1 MSSDNSDEE
10 TLPQKRQR
18 RKTQDAEFG
27 LMKRELLKKLRVK
40 HSERKLIVSNIPLD
54 SDDSEV
60 KKLFEIAITTLLTE
74 EEEPLASV
82 EMSAEKT
89 HAVLEFKTKEAIAVC
104 LQLDGIELRGR
115 RLQVTKYMAYLHD
128 RIVEMK
134 RTIRDKER
142 KDRETAAIF
151 STNIF
156 PNHDNRVF
164 MGSLPTNMPEED
176 IRAMV
181 ESFGRLKSFSL
192 VRSGNSSRGFCF
204 FEYWDGRVTDKAI
217 EQLNNLEVGD
227 KRLKVQ
233 RATPNPQSSIP
244 ALTASG
250 GKKKF
255 SEPLFKGAPSGILSS
270 LDALQLQQVQ
280 TWLAVP
286 VHALTPSRCILLIN
300 MLTAQDLFEEED
312 YQEFHTDIWQECQ
325 AFGAVEE
332 VIVPRPNLISMDVY
346 SNVGKVYVKFFDFVA
361 AKRARRTL
369 TGRTYSNRTVCASF
383 YPEADFN
390 NEIFE

>member
-1 MSSDNSDEE
+1 MTSDISDEE

-54 SDDSEV
+54 SDASEV
-60 KKLFEIAITTLLTE
+60 QQLFGIAITTLRQE
-74 EEEPLASV
+74 EDPLVSV
-82 EMSAEKT
+82 ELSTEKT
-89 HAVLEFKTKEAIAVC
+89 HAVLEFKTKESFSVC

-115 RLQVTKYMAYLHD
+115 RLKVTKYMAYLHQ

-134 RTIRDKER
+134 RAIRDKEK

-181 ESFGRLKSFSL
+181 ESFGKLKSFSL
-192 VRSGNSSRGFCF
+192 VRSGGSSRGFCF

-233 RATPNPQSSIP
+233 RATPNPQGSTP
-244 ALTASG
+244 ALPAPG
-250 GKKKF
+250 GNKKF
-255 SEPLFKGAPSGILSS
+255 SEPLFKGAPGGLLSS
-270 LDALQLQQVQ
+270 LNALQLQQVQ

-300 MLTAQDLFEEED
+300 LLTPQDLFEEED
-312 YQEFHTDIWQECQ
+312 FQDVHTDIWQECQ
-325 AFGAVEE
+325 NFGAVEE
-332 VIVPRPNLISMDVY
+332 VVVPRPNPLSLDVY
-346 SNVGKVYVKFFDFVA
+346 PNVGKVYVKFFDFVA
-361 AKRARRTL
+361 AKRAKRTL
-369 TGRTYSNRTVCASF
+369 AGRTFGSRTVCVSF

-390 NEIFE
+390 NGIFE

>member
-1 MSSDNSDEE
+1 MTSDISDED

-54 SDDSEV
+54 SDASEV
-60 KKLFEIAITTLLTE
+60 QQLFGIAITTLKQE
-74 EEEPLASV
+74 EDPLVSV
-82 EMSAEKT
+82 ELSAEKT
-89 HAVLEFKTKEAIAVC
+89 HAVLEFKTKESFSVC

-115 RLQVTKYMAYLHD
+115 RLKVTKYMAYLHQ

-134 RTIRDKER
+134 RTIRDKEK

-181 ESFGRLKSFSL
+181 ESYGKLKSFSL
-192 VRSGNSSRGFCF
+192 VRSGGSSRGFCF

-233 RATPNPQSSIP
+233 RATPNPQGSIP
-244 ALTASG
+244 ALPAPG

-255 SEPLFKGAPSGILSS
+255 SEPLFKGAPGGLLSS
-270 LDALQLQQVQ
+270 LNALQLQQVQ

-300 MLTAQDLFEEED
+300 LLTPQDLFEEED
-312 YQEFHTDIWQECQ
+312 FQDVHTDIWQECQ
-325 AFGAVEE
+325 NFGAVEE
-332 VIVPRPNLISMDVY
+332 VVVPRPNPLSLDVY
-346 SNVGKVYVKFFDFVA
+346 PNVGKVYVKFFDFVA
-361 AKRARRTL
+361 AKRAKRTL
-369 TGRTYSNRTVCASF
+369 AGRTFGSRTVCVSF

-390 NEIFE
+390 NGIFE

>member
-1 MSSDNSDEE
+1 
-10 TLPQKRQR
+10 
-18 RKTQDAEFG
+18 
-27 LMKRELLKKLRVK
+27 
-40 HSERKLIVSNIPLD
+40 
-54 SDDSEV
+54 
-60 KKLFEIAITTLLTE
+60 
-74 EEEPLASV
+74 
-82 EMSAEKT
+82 
-89 HAVLEFKTKEAIAVC
+89 
-104 LQLDGIELRGR
+104 
-115 RLQVTKYMAYLHD
+115 MAYLHD

-134 RTIRDKER
+134 KSIRDKER

-151 STNIF
+151 ATNIF

-192 VRSGNSSRGFCF
+192 VRSGGSSRGFCF

-233 RATPNPQSSIP
+233 RATPNPQSALP
-244 ALTASG
+244 ALPASGG

-255 SEPLFKGAPSGILSS
+255 SEPLFKGAPSGLLSS
-270 LDALQLQQVQ
+270 LDALQLQLVQ

-286 VHALTPSRCILLIN
+286 VHALTPSRCILLVN
-300 MLTAQDLFEEED
+300 MLTPQDLFEED
-312 YQEFHTDIWQECQ
+312 DFQDIHTDIWQECQ
-325 AFGAVEE
+325 VFGAVEE
-332 VIVPRPNLISMDVY
+332 VVIPRPDPISMDVFP
-346 SNVGKVYVKFFDFVA
+346 NVGKVYVKFFDFVA

-369 TGRTYSNRTVCASF
+369 SGRTFSNRTVCVSF

-390 NEIFE
+390 NGIFE